1 MTAVPASHISD
12 AQKLEADGV
21 VELFEL
27 SPLAGGTL
35 YFKRGN
41 TVTWQSNEYDGLPCG
56 LSDFKQSAEKV
67 AVQPRLT
74 IGEENIDLSIFKP
87 LLFDGAVDGALV
99 IYRRVLLDHI
109 ISDAPISQIMH
120 FRVKRVESYSR
131 SRVVL
136 GLSSASDSISFT
148 LPNLQYFPPAYPA
161 VSL

>member
-1 MTAVPASHISD
+1 MTTIPASHITD
-12 AQKLEADGV
+12 AQKLEADGI

-27 SPLAGGTL
+27 SPISGGTL

-41 TVTWQSNEYDGLPCG
+41 TQTWQGNEYVGLPCG
-56 LSDFKQSAEKV
+56 LSDWKQSAEKV

-87 LLFDGAVDGALV
+87 LLFDGTVDGAAV

-109 ISDAPISQIMH
+109 IANSPISQIAH

-131 SRVVL
+131 SRVIL
-136 GLSSASDSISFT
+136 GLSSASDSINFT